1 MIMCQS
7 RMEMLSN
14 IDKISIDE
22 IYSYIHHRLARI
34 YAAFLIINII
44 QVATTDEKT
53 DYKIFLWAVIGM
65 GLYVI
70 NVLALFFLV
79 KQPKENRHVY
89 HVYVPLVSTLLLAIF
104 KILNMINQIQ
114 YGAFL
119 WVLIVWSLF
128 SVISVILQMMTW
140 YVLWKLRHK
149 MLALSYN
156 GEHPQQSIM
165 DQSDPISKNQV

>member
-1 MIMCQS
+1 MCQS

-79 KQPKENRHVY
+79 KQAKENRHVY
-89 HVYVPLVSTLLLAIF
+89 HVYVPLVSTPLLAVF

-119 WVLIVWSLF
+119 WVLIV
-128 SVISVILQMMTW
+128 
-140 YVLWKLRHK
+140 
-149 MLALSYN
+149 
-156 GEHPQQSIM
+156 
-165 DQSDPISKNQV
+165 